1 MIRVPVVAARSTRN
15 VMAKRHSVLILTLLA
30 TAANAAIWPE
40 QFAKAKRTTVAP
52 VTVQD
57 QKIWSEYGLQET
69 EKADFGGFSAIAYR
83 LQDPTAA
90 LAAFYWQRPKD
101 GKPSPLGKYTAETA
115 NSLMIAHGNYL
126 LDFQGLKP
134 STADLEGLFQQL
146 PKLDQSP
153 LPALV
158 GYMPSDG
165 MTPNSERYV
174 VGPVSLEAFYPGIQA
189 GLAAFHFGSEAE
201 IATFGDMKL
210 AIFSYPTPNIAR
222 DRLVEFDKA
231 PGALAKRSGPLV
243 AVILAPADTNAAE
256 RLLSQV
262 RYQASISWSQYVPSR
277 RDNIG
282 DLIVNAFILIGVLL
296 VFSTVAGLA
305 FGGFRLL
312 RRRVRAEEPEAMTV
326 LHLGEH

>member
-1 MIRVPVVAARSTRN
+1 
-15 VMAKRHSVLILTLLA
+15 MAKLPSALVLALLT
-30 TAANAAIWPE
+30 TAAQAAIWPE
-40 QFAKAKRTTVAP
+40 QFGPGKRTSVAP
-52 VTVQD
+52 VSLSE
-57 QKIWSEYGLQET
+57 KKLWSEYGLQES
-69 EKADFGGFSAIAYR
+69 EMADYGQFSATAYR

-90 LAAFYWQRPKD
+90 LAAFYWQRPQS
-101 GKPSPLGKYTAETA
+101 GTLSPLGKYSAQTAGD
-115 NSLMIAHGNYL
+115 LMIAHGNYL
-126 LDFQGLKP
+126 LYFQGFKP
-134 STADLEGLFQQL
+134 ASADLERLFQQL
-146 PKLDQSP
+146 PNLDQSP

-158 GYMPSDG
+158 GYMPSEG
-165 MTPNSERYV
+165 LTLNSERYV
-174 VGPVSLEAFYPGIQA
+174 VGPVSLEAFYPQISS
-189 GLAAFHFGSEAE
+189 GLAAFHYGSEAE
-201 IATFGDMKL
+201 IATFGAVKM

-222 DRLVEFDKA
+222 DRLVEFEKA

-243 AVILAPADTNAAE
+243 AVILSPADPNAAE

-312 RRRVRAEEPEAMTV
+312 RRRGRQEDPEAMTV
-326 LHLGEH
+326 LHLR